1 MSKEPMN
8 PPWERIH
15 CWPWVHLMYHDQ
27 SDQIL
32 IWIIPR
38 ESTCNSRQ
46 RVLLW
51 FVLLQQDFLKLVV
64 MKDWKTNTWW
74 QCQMILCTQT
84 VAVVGREKTHLWC
97 CVILSTPTCLGRG
110 SFLVKQLL
118 QFGTGVLIRSVL
130 YHSVKYFI
138 WSQIYIFALYYLMI
152 FPKIPYYSLILLLLY
167 WCWKDLPGH
176 TPPPPPRF
184 FQV

>member
-1 MSKEPMN
+1 
-8 PPWERIH
+8 
-15 CWPWVHLMYHDQ
+15 
-27 SDQIL
+27 
-32 IWIIPR
+32 
-38 ESTCNSRQ
+38 
-46 RVLLW
+46 
-51 FVLLQQDFLKLVV
+51 

-97 CVILSTPTCLGRG
+97 CVILSTPTCLGQG

-152 FPKIPYYSLILLLLY
+152 FPKILYYSFTITLLVLKGFARPY
-167 WCWKDLPGH
+167 S
-176 TPPPPPRF
+176 PPPPPEVFSGFSFCKILPVKHPIRMHHLAWRTACYDMS
-184 FQV
+184 VTWP